1 MWFSRLPE
9 NSLSD
14 HVCSLSVQ
22 AQSSLMLEAFLES
35 VALDASLLF
44 RGISL
49 SLTLQASW
57 GRICGDAFSSEAEK

>member
-1 MWFSRLPE
+1 MWLSRLPE

-22 AQSSLMLEAFLES
+22 AQLFLMLEAFLES
-35 VALDASLLF
+35 MALDASLVF

-49 SLTLQASW
+49 SFTLQA
-57 GRICGDAFSSEAEK
+57 